1 MTKPI
6 LGYWDIRGI
15 AEPIRFLLH
24 YKQIDFVDKR
34 YAFGT
39 DDWQN
44 DKLAL
49 GLDFP
54 NLPYFI
60 DGDVKLTQSI
70 TIMRYLAE
78 KYGMD
83 GKDDQQKL
91 HLHMA
96 EQTILDLRLSLFL
109 ILGRNDFEYAKEEF
123 FKNIPVQL
131 KLWDRY
137 LGGNKFLNGEDVTYV
152 DFIANETIDFYRL
165 LYGNILEDFPTLQV
179 YQNRIKN
186 LPELQDYLN
195 SPSYKRWP
203 LFHPMAKFGGG
214 GKEPDHA

>member
-78 KYGMD
+78 K
-83 GKDDQQKL
+83 
-91 HLHMA
+91 
-96 EQTILDLRLSLFL
+96 
-109 ILGRNDFEYAKEEF
+109 NDFEYAKEEF

-203 LFHPMAKFGGG
+203 LFLPMAKFGGG
-214 GKEPDHA
+214 GEEPDHA

>member
-1 MTKPI
+1 MRHE
-6 LGYWDIRGI
+6 LHLVV

-44 DKLAL
+44 DKRAL

-83 GKDDQQKL
+83 GKDDQQNF
-91 HLHMA
+91 
-96 EQTILDLRLSLFL
+96 TCTWPSRRFL
-109 ILGRNDFEYAKEEF
+109 IFD
-123 FKNIPVQL
+123 
-131 KLWDRY
+131 
-137 LGGNKFLNGEDVTYV
+137 
-152 DFIANETIDFYRL
+152 
-165 LYGNILEDFPTLQV
+165 
-179 YQNRIKN
+179 
-186 LPELQDYLN
+186 
-195 SPSYKRWP
+195 
-203 LFHPMAKFGGG
+203 
-214 GKEPDHA
+214 